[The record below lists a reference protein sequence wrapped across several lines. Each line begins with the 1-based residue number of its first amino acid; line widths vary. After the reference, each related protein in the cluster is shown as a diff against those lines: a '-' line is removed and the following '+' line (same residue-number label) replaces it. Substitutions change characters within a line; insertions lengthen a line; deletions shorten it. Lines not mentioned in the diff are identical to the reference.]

1 MSILRRGNKLRVG
14 LVVSRFHQEITKRLV
29 DGALLAL
36 TEAGVT
42 KRSITVLSVPGAFE
56 LPGAAQRLARSGKV
70 DAIACLG
77 AVIRG
82 ETDHFTYVSAAAQ
95 QGILQVTLDTGIPI
109 SFGVLTTDT
118 VDQAL
123 ERSGDGMSNKGYE
136 AALNALEMA
145 TLYADL

>member
-14 LVVSRFHQEITKRLV
+14 LVVSRFHQEITKRLA

-70 DAIACLG
+70 DTIACLG

-109 SFGVLTTDT
+109 TFGVLTTDT

>member
-1 MSILRRGNKLRVG
+1 MSILRRGSKLRVG
-14 LVVSRFHQEITKRLV
+14 LVVSRFNQKITKRLA

-56 LPGAAQRLARSGKV
+56 LPGAAQKLARSGKV

-77 AVIRG
+77 AVLRG
-82 ETDHFTYVSAAAQ
+82 ETDHYTYVSAAAP

-109 SFGVLTTDT
+109 TFGVLTTDT

-123 ERSGDGMSNKGYE
+123 ERSGEGMNNKGYE

-145 TLYADL
+145 NLYADL